1 MSSPAAIGIVAA
13 RGGPDRDAALQW
25 RPVRRAESVLTDPA
39 ESPAAPPAESP
50 HLRRQR
56 VRWLASLASAAR
68 GRQRLAA
75 TAISLSGALLIV
87 QAGAIAWLLQ
97 ALLVEHRALQQALPA
112 FAVLALVLAVRALL
126 GACAQRAAGE
136 VADAAKFELRRRV
149 YRHLLQRGP
158 LWLRGQ
164 RNGELGELLLAHGD
178 ALDGYYAGYQPAR
191 LEVSVVPLLI
201 LLAVGWSDWVVGL
214 LLLFTAP
221 LVPIFMMLV
230 GWGAEAA
237 GRRQLRELAR
247 MGGHFA
253 DRLKGLGLL
262 RLYGR
267 GEDELRGI
275 AAAAEGVRERTLK
288 VLRIAFLSSTVL
300 EFFAS
305 VSVAMV
311 AMYLGLS
318 YLGMIAL
325 HAAVPTLGV
334 GVFCLLLAPEFYAP
348 LRRLAAHYHDRAN
361 ALAAAA
367 EVERLLGELP
377 DAPVAL
383 APSVSSPTV
392 AAPALASVAPPL
404 SVPPAPAMPAAP
416 DESAVPS
423 PAAPPTSAVPETLAV
438 PEKPSVP
445 AVPMALA
452 TPAAPAQPLLHAERL
467 TLRPQGARCDALQD
481 LSFSLQPGQRLALV
495 GPSGSGK
502 STLLEALA
510 GWLPP
515 RAGSL
520 QLRRGLRVGYA
531 GQRPYLFHGSIAD
544 NLRLAAPQASA
555 AQLQSAAEAAQVMR
569 FAARLPLGLETVIG
583 ERGFGLSGG
592 EARRIGLARLLLRDP
607 ELWLLDEPTAF
618 LDPDTEA
625 ELLRTLA
632 TFSQGRSMIVATHS
646 EAAMRWADSVLRL
659 PARVAVGDAIG
670 AAP

>member
-1 MSSPAAIGIVAA
+1 M
-13 RGGPDRDAALQW
+13 
-25 RPVRRAESVLTDPA
+25 
-39 ESPAAPPAESP
+39 
-50 HLRRQR
+50 
-56 VRWLASLASAAR
+56 RWLEALAAAAR

-75 TAISLSGALLIV
+75 AAISASGALLIV
-87 QAGAIAWLLQ
+87 QAGAIAWLVQ
-97 ALLVEHRALQQALPA
+97 ALLVERRDLAQALPA
-112 FAVLALVLAVRALL
+112 FGLLALVLILRAGL
-126 GACAQRAAGE
+126 GAAAQRAAGD
-136 VADAAKFELRRRV
+136 VADAAKLELRRRV
-149 YRHLLQRGP
+149 YRQLLQRGP

-178 ALDGYYAGYQPAR
+178 ALDGYYAGYRPAR
-191 LEVSVVPLLI
+191 WEVSVVPLLI
-201 LLAVGWSDWVVGL
+201 VLAVAWSDWVVGL
-214 LLLFTAP
+214 ILLFTAP

-267 GEDELRGI
+267 GDDELRGI

-305 VSVAMV
+305 VSVAIV
-311 AMYLGLS
+311 ALYLGLS

-325 HAAVPTLGV
+325 HGSVPTLGT

-367 EVERLLGELP
+367 EVERLLESLP
-377 DAPVAL
+377 QATDAPAAHAEGAAVPNDA
-383 APSVSSPTV
+383 AAEAMPV
-392 AAPALASVAPPL
+392 AAPS
-404 SVPPAPAMPAAP
+404 
-416 DESAVPS
+416 
-423 PAAPPTSAVPETLAV
+423 TSASREV
-438 PEKPSVP
+438 
-445 AVPMALA
+445 
-452 TPAAPAQPLLHAERL
+452 PLLQARALH
-467 TLRPQGARCDALQD
+467 LRPLGARCDAVQGLDVD
-481 LSFSLQPGQRLALV
+481 LHAGQRLALV

-515 RAGSL
+515 RAGTL
-520 QLRRGLRVGYA
+520 QVRKGLRIGYA

-544 NLRLAAPQASA
+544 NLRLADPQASA
-555 AQLQSAAEAAQVMR
+555 AQLHAAAEAAQVLR
-569 FAARLPLGLETVIG
+569 FAARLPQGLDTPIG

-607 ELWLLDEPTAF
+607 ELLLLDEPTAF
-618 LDPDTEA
+618 LDADTEA
-625 ELLRTLA
+625 DLLRTLA
-632 TFSQGRSMIVATHS
+632 DFARGRSVIVATHS
-646 EAAMRWADSVLRL
+646 EAAMRWADTVLRL
-659 PARVAVGDAIG
+659 PARNASAATQG
-670 AAP
+670 AQP

>member
-1 MSSPAAIGIVAA
+1 M
-13 RGGPDRDAALQW
+13 
-25 RPVRRAESVLTDPA
+25 TDPA
-39 ESPAAPPAESP
+39 ESSAAPPAESP
-50 HLRRQR
+50 HLRQQR
-56 VRWLASLASAAR
+56 VRWLASLGAAAR
-68 GRQRLAA
+68 GRQRVAALAL
-75 TAISLSGALLIV
+75 SLSGALLIV

-97 ALLVEHRALQQALPA
+97 ALLVERRELQQALPA
-112 FAVLALVLAVRALL
+112 FALLALVLVVRALL
-126 GACAQRAAGE
+126 GACAQRAAGD

-149 YRHLLQRGP
+149 YRRLLQRGP

-214 LLLFTAP
+214 LLLCTAP

-377 DAPVAL
+377 DVAASASL
-383 APSVSSPTV
+383 PEGSLVAGAPSAPLRPVSPMPASATSAAAVPTV
-392 AAPALASVAPPL
+392 PAASV
-404 SVPPAPAMPAAP
+404 
-416 DESAVPS
+416 
-423 PAAPPTSAVPETLAV
+423 
-438 PEKPSVP
+438 VP
-445 AVPMALA
+445 ATPASMA
-452 TPAAPAQPLLHAERL
+452 TPAAPAQALLHAEGL
-467 TLRPQGARCDALQD
+467 TLRPQGARCDALRD

-520 QLRRGLRVGYA
+520 HLRPGLRVGYA

-555 AQLQSAAEAAQVMR
+555 AQLQAAAEAAQVLR
-569 FAARLPLGLETVIG
+569 FAARLPLGLDTVIG

-607 ELWLLDEPTAF
+607 ELLLLDEPTAF

-632 TFSQGRSMIVATHS
+632 AFSHGRSVIVATHS
-646 EAAMRWADSVLRL
+646 EAAMRWADRVLRL
-659 PARVAVGDAIG
+659 PARSVADAALG

>member
-1 MSSPAAIGIVAA
+1 MI
-13 RGGPDRDAALQW
+13 
-25 RPVRRAESVLTDPA
+25 DPA
-39 ESPAAPPAESP
+39 ESSAVAPAESP
-50 HLRRQR
+50 HLRQQR
-56 VRWLASLASAAR
+56 VRWLASLAAAVR

-75 TAISLSGALLIV
+75 AAISLSGALLIV
-87 QAGAIAWLLQ
+87 QAGAIGWLLQ
-97 ALLVEHRALQQALPA
+97 ALLVERRALPQALPA
-112 FAVLALVLAVRALL
+112 FAALALVLAVRALL
-126 GACAQRAAGE
+126 GACAQRAAGD

-149 YRHLLQRGP
+149 YRRLLQRGP

-318 YLGMIAL
+318 YLGMISL

-377 DAPVAL
+377 DAAASL
-383 APSVSSPTV
+383 APSV
-392 AAPALASVAPPL
+392 
-404 SVPPAPAMPAAP
+404 
-416 DESAVPS
+416 PS
-423 PAAPPTSAVPETLAV
+423 PATPVVPATLAV
-438 PEKPSVP
+438 PETPSVP
-445 AVPMALA
+445 AVSMALA
-452 TPAAPAQPLLHAERL
+452 TPTALVQPLLHAERL
-467 TLRPQGARCDALQD
+467 TLRPQGARCDALQE

-520 QLRRGLRVGYA
+520 HLRPGLRVGYA

-544 NLRLAAPQASA
+544 NLRLAAPQASP
-555 AQLQSAAEAAQVMR
+555 AQLHAA
-569 FAARLPLGLETVIG
+569 
-583 ERGFGLSGG
+583 
-592 EARRIGLARLLLRDP
+592 
-607 ELWLLDEPTAF
+607 
-618 LDPDTEA
+618 
-625 ELLRTLA
+625 
-632 TFSQGRSMIVATHS
+632 
-646 EAAMRWADSVLRL
+646 
-659 PARVAVGDAIG
+659 
-670 AAP
+670 

>member
-1 MSSPAAIGIVAA
+1 M
-13 RGGPDRDAALQW
+13 
-25 RPVRRAESVLTDPA
+25 TDPA
-39 ESPAAPPAESP
+39 ESSAASPAESP
-50 HLRRQR
+50 HLRQQR
-56 VRWLASLASAAR
+56 VRWLASLAAAAR
-68 GRQRLAA
+68 GPQRVAA
-75 TAISLSGALLIV
+75 AAISLSGTLLIV

-97 ALLVEHRALQQALPA
+97 ALLVERGELQQALPA
-112 FAVLALVLAVRALL
+112 FAVLALVLVVRALL
-126 GACAQRAAGE
+126 GACAQRAAGD

-149 YRHLLQRGP
+149 YRRLLQRGP

-377 DAPVAL
+377 DAAASL
-383 APSVSSPTV
+383 APFVSSPSV
-392 AAPALASVAPPL
+392 AAPPASLTPPL
-404 SVPPAPAMPAAP
+404 SALAAP
-416 DESAVPS
+416 
-423 PAAPPTSAVPETLAV
+423 
-438 PEKPSVP
+438 
-445 AVPMALA
+445 A
-452 TPAAPAQPLLHAERL
+452 TPAAPDGVVAPASPAAPVVPAASGAPAAPLASAGAPTVPATRAVPEGSSLPAMPTAVATPAAPTQPLLRAEDV
-467 TLRPQGARCDALQD
+467 TLRPQGARCDALRD

-515 RAGSL
+515 RAGRL
-520 QLRRGLRVGYA
+520 QLRPGLRVGYA

-544 NLRLAAPQASA
+544 NLRLADPQASA
-555 AQLQSAAEAAQVMR
+555 AQLQAAAEAAQVMR
-569 FAARLPLGLETVIG
+569 FAARLPLGLDTVIG

-607 ELWLLDEPTAF
+607 DLLLLDEPTAF
-618 LDPDTEA
+618 LDPQTEA

-632 TFSQGRSMIVATHS
+632 AFSHGRSVIVATHS

-659 PARVAVGDAIG
+659 PARAAADAAIG

>member
-1 MSSPAAIGIVAA
+1 MI
-13 RGGPDRDAALQW
+13 
-25 RPVRRAESVLTDPA
+25 DPA
-39 ESPAAPPAESP
+39 ESSAVAPAESP
-50 HLRRQR
+50 HLRQQR
-56 VRWLASLASAAR
+56 VRWLASLAAAVR

-75 TAISLSGALLIV
+75 AAISLSGALLIV
-87 QAGAIAWLLQ
+87 QAGAIGWLLQ
-97 ALLVEHRALQQALPA
+97 ALLVERRALPQALPA
-112 FAVLALVLAVRALL
+112 FAALALVLAVRALL
-126 GACAQRAAGE
+126 GACAQRAAGD

-149 YRHLLQRGP
+149 YRRLLQRGP

-318 YLGMIAL
+318 YLGMISL

-377 DAPVAL
+377 DAAASL
-383 APSVSSPTV
+383 APSV
-392 AAPALASVAPPL
+392 
-404 SVPPAPAMPAAP
+404 
-416 DESAVPS
+416 PS
-423 PAAPPTSAVPETLAV
+423 PATPVVPATLAV
-438 PEKPSVP
+438 PETPSVP
-445 AVPMALA
+445 AVSMALA
-452 TPAAPAQPLLHAERL
+452 TPTALVQPLLHAERL
-467 TLRPQGARCDALQD
+467 TLRPQGARCDALQE

-520 QLRRGLRVGYA
+520 HLRPGLRVGYA

-544 NLRLAAPQASA
+544 NLRLAAPQASP
-555 AQLQSAAEAAQVMR
+555 AQLHAAADAAQVMR
-569 FAARLPLGLETVIG
+569 FAARLPRGLETVIG

-607 ELWLLDEPTAF
+607 QLLLLDEPTAF

-632 TFSQGRSMIVATHS
+632 TFSLGRSVIVATHS
-646 EAAMRWADSVLRL
+646 EAAMRWADSVLQL
-659 PARVAVGDAIG
+659 QARAAADDATG
-670 AAP
+670 AAS

>member
-1 MSSPAAIGIVAA
+1 M
-13 RGGPDRDAALQW
+13 
-25 RPVRRAESVLTDPA
+25 
-39 ESPAAPPAESP
+39 
-50 HLRRQR
+50 
-56 VRWLASLASAAR
+56 RWLDALAAAAR

-75 TAISLSGALLIV
+75 AAISASGALLIV
-87 QAGAIAWLLQ
+87 QAGAIASLVQ
-97 ALLVEHRALQQALPA
+97 ALLVERRDLAQALPA
-112 FAVLALVLAVRALL
+112 FGLLAVVLALRAAL
-126 GACAQRAAGE
+126 GAAAQRAAGD
-136 VADAAKFELRRRV
+136 VADAAKLELRRRV
-149 YRHLLQRGP
+149 YRQLLQRGP

-178 ALDGYYAGYQPAR
+178 ALDGYYAGYRPAR
-191 LEVSVVPLLI
+191 WEVSVVPLLI
-201 LLAVGWSDWVVGL
+201 VLAVAWSDWVVGL
-214 LLLFTAP
+214 ILLFTAP

-267 GEDELRGI
+267 GDDELRGI
-275 AAAAEGVRERTLK
+275 ADAAEGVRERTLK

-305 VSVAMV
+305 VSVAIV
-311 AMYLGLS
+311 ALYLGLS

-325 HAAVPTLGV
+325 HSSVPTLGT

-367 EVERLLGELP
+367 EVERLLQRLP
-377 DAPVAL
+377 QGTEAQAMRAEGAAASDDAEATAATVAGPAAV
-383 APSVSSPTV
+383 APS
-392 AAPALASVAPPL
+392 AAPLLRVRAL
-404 SVPPAPAMPAAP
+404 
-416 DESAVPS
+416 
-423 PAAPPTSAVPETLAV
+423 
-438 PEKPSVP
+438 
-445 AVPMALA
+445 
-452 TPAAPAQPLLHAERL
+452 H
-467 TLRPQGARCDALQD
+467 LRPLGARCDAVRGLEFD
-481 LSFSLQPGQRLALV
+481 LHAGQRLALV

-510 GWLPP
+510 GWLPQ
-515 RAGSL
+515 RAGAV
-520 QLRRGLRVGYA
+520 QMRAGLRIGYA

-544 NLRLAAPQASA
+544 NLRLADPHASA
-555 AQLQSAAEAAQVMR
+555 AQLRAAAEAAQVLR
-569 FAARLPLGLETVIG
+569 FAARLPQGLDTPIG

-607 ELWLLDEPTAF
+607 ELLLLDEPTAF
-618 LDPDTEA
+618 LDAETEA

-632 TFSQGRSMIVATHS
+632 AFARGRSVIVATHS
-646 EAAMRWADSVLRL
+646 EAAMRWADAVLRL
-659 PARVAVGDAIG
+659 PARDAAIATAG
-670 AAP
+670 ATP

>member
-1 MSSPAAIGIVAA
+1 MPFPAATGTVTA
-13 RGGPDRDAALQW
+13 RGGPGRDADLQW
-25 RPVRRAESVLTDPA
+25 RPVCRAESVLTDPA
-39 ESPAAPPAESP
+39 ESSAAPPAESP
-50 HLRRQR
+50 HLRQQR
-56 VRWLASLASAAR
+56 VRWLASLAAAAR

-75 TAISLSGALLIV
+75 AAIGLSGALLIV

-97 ALLVEHRALQQALPA
+97 ALLVERRALPQALPA

-126 GACAQRAAGE
+126 GACAQRAAGD

-149 YRHLLQRGP
+149 YRRLLQRGP

-214 LLLFTAP
+214 LLLCTAP

-275 AAAAEGVRERTLK
+275 AAAAEGVRERTLN

-367 EVERLLGELP
+367 EVERLLGALP
-377 DAPVAL
+377 DSAL
-383 APSVSSPTV
+383 APSVSSPAV
-392 AAPALASVAPPL
+392 AAPALASLAPPL
-404 SVPPAPAMPAAP
+404 SVPPAAPAMPAAP

-423 PAAPPTSAVPETLAV
+423 PAALPTPAVLATLAV

-452 TPAAPAQPLLHAERL
+452 MPAAPAQPLLRAEGL
-467 TLRPQGARCDALQD
+467 TLRPQGARCDALHE
-481 LSFSLQPGQRLALV
+481 LSFTMQPGQRLALV

-520 QLRRGLRVGYA
+520 HLRPGLRVGYA

-544 NLRLAAPQASA
+544 NLRLAAPRASA
-555 AQLQSAAEAAQVMR
+555 AQLHAAAEAAQVMR
-569 FAARLPLGLETVIG
+569 FAARLPRGLETVIG

-607 ELWLLDEPTAF
+607 ELLLLDEPTAF

-632 TFSQGRSMIVATHS
+632 TFSHGRSVIVATHS

-659 PARVAVGDAIG
+659 PARG
-670 AAP
+670 AADDATGAAS

>member
-1 MSSPAAIGIVAA
+1 M
-13 RGGPDRDAALQW
+13 
-25 RPVRRAESVLTDPA
+25 
-39 ESPAAPPAESP
+39 
-50 HLRRQR
+50 
-56 VRWLASLASAAR
+56 RWLEALAAAAR

-75 TAISLSGALLIV
+75 AAISVSGALLIV
-87 QAGAIAWLLQ
+87 QAGAIAWLVQ
-97 ALLVEHRALQQALPA
+97 ALLVEQRDLAQALPV
-112 FAVLALVLAVRALL
+112 FGLLALVLALRAGL
-126 GACAQRAAGE
+126 GAAAQRAAGD

-149 YRHLLQRGP
+149 YRQLLQRGP

-178 ALDGYYAGYQPAR
+178 ALDGYYAGYRPAR
-191 LEVSVVPLLI
+191 WEVSVVPLLI
-201 LLAVGWSDWVVGL
+201 VLAVAWSDWVVGL
-214 LLLFTAP
+214 ILLFTAP

-267 GEDELRGI
+267 GDDELRGI

-305 VSVAMV
+305 VSVAIV
-311 AMYLGLS
+311 ALYLGLS

-325 HAAVPTLGV
+325 HGSVPTLGT

-367 EVERLLGELP
+367 EVERLLQAT
-377 DAPVAL
+377 DAPAAHAEGAAVPNDA
-383 APSVSSPTV
+383 AAEAMPV
-392 AAPALASVAPPL
+392 AAPS
-404 SVPPAPAMPAAP
+404 
-416 DESAVPS
+416 
-423 PAAPPTSAVPETLAV
+423 TSASREV
-438 PEKPSVP
+438 
-445 AVPMALA
+445 
-452 TPAAPAQPLLHAERL
+452 PLLQARALH
-467 TLRPQGARCDALQD
+467 LRPLGARCDAVQGLDVD
-481 LSFSLQPGQRLALV
+481 LHAGQRLALV

-515 RAGSL
+515 RAGTL
-520 QLRRGLRVGYA
+520 QVRKGLRIGYA

-544 NLRLAAPQASA
+544 NLRLADPQASA
-555 AQLQSAAEAAQVMR
+555 AQLHAAAEAAQVMR
-569 FAARLPLGLETVIG
+569 FAARLPQGLDTPIG

-607 ELWLLDEPTAF
+607 ELLLLDEPTAF
-618 LDPDTEA
+618 LDADTEA
-625 ELLRTLA
+625 DLLRTLA
-632 TFSQGRSMIVATHS
+632 EFARGRSVIVATHS
-646 EAAMRWADSVLRL
+646 EAAMRWADTVLRL
-659 PARVAVGDAIG
+659 PARTTSAATQG
-670 AAP
+670 AQP

>member
-1 MSSPAAIGIVAA
+1 M
-13 RGGPDRDAALQW
+13 
-25 RPVRRAESVLTDPA
+25 TDPA
-39 ESPAAPPAESP
+39 ESSAAPPAESP
-50 HLRRQR
+50 HLRQQR
-56 VRWLASLASAAR
+56 VRWLASLAAAAR

-75 TAISLSGALLIV
+75 AAISLSGALLIV

-97 ALLVEHRALQQALPA
+97 ALLVERRALPQALPA

-126 GACAQRAAGE
+126 GACAQRAAGD

-149 YRHLLQRGP
+149 YRRLLQRGP

-214 LLLFTAP
+214 LLLCTAP

-325 HAAVPTLGV
+325 HAALPTLGV

-377 DAPVAL
+377 DAAASLV
-383 APSVSSPTV
+383 PSVSSPLS
-392 AAPALASVAPPL
+392 ALPAPAL
-404 SVPPAPAMPAAP
+404 PAAL
-416 DESAVPS
+416 DGSAVPS
-423 PAAPPTSAVPETLAV
+423 PAAPATSVLPVMLAVPET
-438 PEKPSVP
+438 PSVL

-452 TPAAPAQPLLHAERL
+452 MPAATAQPLLRAEGL
-467 TLRPQGARCDALQD
+467 TLRPQGARCDALHE
-481 LSFSLQPGQRLALV
+481 LSFTLQPGQRLALV

-520 QLRRGLRVGYA
+520 HLRPGLRVGYA

-555 AQLQSAAEAAQVMR
+555 AQLHAAADAAQVMR
-569 FAARLPLGLETVIG
+569 FAARLPRGLDTVIG

-607 ELWLLDEPTAF
+607 QLLLLDEPTAF

-632 TFSQGRSMIVATHS
+632 TFSHGRSVIVATHS

-659 PARVAVGDAIG
+659 PARG
-670 AAP
+670 AADDATGAAS

>member
-1 MSSPAAIGIVAA
+1 M
-13 RGGPDRDAALQW
+13 
-25 RPVRRAESVLTDPA
+25 TDPA
-39 ESPAAPPAESP
+39 ESSAIPPAESP
-50 HLRRQR
+50 HLRQQR

-75 TAISLSGALLIV
+75 AAISLSGALLIV

-97 ALLVEHRALQQALPA
+97 ALLVEGSELPQALPA
-112 FAVLALVLAVRALL
+112 FAILALVLIVRALL
-126 GACAQRAAGE
+126 GACAQRAAGD

-149 YRHLLQRGP
+149 YRRLLQRGP

-201 LLAVGWSDWVVGL
+201 LLTVGWSDWVVGL

-377 DAPVAL
+377 DAAVAL
-383 APSVSSPTV
+383 APCVSSPAV
-392 AAPALASVAPPL
+392 AAPALSSLAPPL
-404 SVPPAPAMPAAP
+404 SVRPAPAMPATP
-416 DESAVPS
+416 DGYAVPT
-423 PAAPPTSAVPETLAV
+423 PAAPPTPVVPATLAL

-445 AVPMALA
+445 A
-452 TPAAPAQPLLHAERL
+452 APTQPLLRAEGL

-520 QLRRGLRVGYA
+520 QLRPGLRVGYA

-544 NLRLAAPQASA
+544 NLRLAAPRASA
-555 AQLQSAAEAAQVMR
+555 AQLHAAAEAAQVMR
-569 FAARLPLGLETVIG
+569 FAAHLPLGLETVIG

-607 ELWLLDEPTAF
+607 ELLLLDEPTAF
-618 LDPDTEA
+618 LDPDTET

-632 TFSQGRSMIVATHS
+632 AFSHGRSVIVATHS
-646 EAAMRWADSVLRL
+646 EAAMRWADSVLQL
-659 PARVAVGDAIG
+659 PARVTADDAIG

>member
-1 MSSPAAIGIVAA
+1 MTDSAEPSTALPADT
-13 RGGPDRDAALQW
+13 PQQ
-25 RPVRRAESVLTDPA
+25 
-39 ESPAAPPAESP
+39 
-50 HLRRQR
+50 RQQR
-56 VRWLASLASAAR
+56 MRWLEALAVAAR

-75 TAISLSGALLIV
+75 AAISASGALLIV
-87 QAGAIAWLLQ
+87 QAGAIAWLVQ
-97 ALLVEHRALQQALPA
+97 ALLVERRDLAQALPA
-112 FAVLALVLAVRALL
+112 LGLLALVLVLRAGL
-126 GACAQRAAGE
+126 GVAAQRAAGD
-136 VADAAKFELRRRV
+136 VADAAKLELRRRV
-149 YRHLLQRGP
+149 YRQLLQRGP

-178 ALDGYYAGYQPAR
+178 ALDGYYAGYRPAR
-191 LEVSVVPLLI
+191 WEVSVVPLLI
-201 LLAVGWSDWVVGL
+201 VLAVAWSDWVVGL
-214 LLLFTAP
+214 ILLFTAP

-267 GEDELRGI
+267 GDDELRGI

-305 VSVAMV
+305 VSVAIV
-311 AMYLGLS
+311 ALYLGLS

-325 HAAVPTLGV
+325 HGSVPTLGT

-367 EVERLLGELP
+367 EVERLLESLP
-377 DAPVAL
+377 QATDAPAAHAEGAVVPNDA
-383 APSVSSPTV
+383 AAEAMPV
-392 AAPALASVAPPL
+392 AAPS
-404 SVPPAPAMPAAP
+404 
-416 DESAVPS
+416 
-423 PAAPPTSAVPETLAV
+423 TSASREV
-438 PEKPSVP
+438 
-445 AVPMALA
+445 
-452 TPAAPAQPLLHAERL
+452 PLLQARALH
-467 TLRPQGARCDALQD
+467 LRPLGARCDAVQGLDVD
-481 LSFSLQPGQRLALV
+481 LHAGQRLALV

-515 RAGSL
+515 RAGTL
-520 QLRRGLRVGYA
+520 QVRKGLRIGYA

-544 NLRLAAPQASA
+544 NLRLADPQASA
-555 AQLQSAAEAAQVMR
+555 AQLHAAAEAAQVLR
-569 FAARLPLGLETVIG
+569 FAARLPQGLDTPIG

-607 ELWLLDEPTAF
+607 ELLLLDEPTAF
-618 LDPDTEA
+618 LDADTEA
-625 ELLRTLA
+625 DLLRTLA
-632 TFSQGRSMIVATHS
+632 EFARGRSVIVATHS
-646 EAAMRWADSVLRL
+646 EAAMRWADTVLRL
-659 PARVAVGDAIG
+659 PARNASAATQG
-670 AAP
+670 AQP

>member
-1 MSSPAAIGIVAA
+1 M
-13 RGGPDRDAALQW
+13 
-25 RPVRRAESVLTDPA
+25 
-39 ESPAAPPAESP
+39 
-50 HLRRQR
+50 
-56 VRWLASLASAAR
+56 RWLEALAAAAR

-75 TAISLSGALLIV
+75 AAISVSGALLIV
-87 QAGAIAWLLQ
+87 QAGAIAWLVQ
-97 ALLVEHRALQQALPA
+97 ALLVERRDLAQALPA
-112 FAVLALVLAVRALL
+112 FGLLALMLVLRAGL
-126 GACAQRAAGE
+126 GAAAQRAAGD
-136 VADAAKFELRRRV
+136 VADAAKLALRRRV
-149 YRHLLQRGP
+149 YRQLLQRGP

-178 ALDGYYAGYQPAR
+178 ALDGYYAGYRPAR
-191 LEVSVVPLLI
+191 WEVSVVPLLI
-201 LLAVGWSDWVVGL
+201 VLAVAWSDWVVGL
-214 LLLFTAP
+214 ILLFTAP

-305 VSVAMV
+305 VSVAIV
-311 AMYLGLS
+311 ALYLGLS

-325 HAAVPTLGV
+325 HASVPTLGT

-367 EVERLLGELP
+367 EVERLLEGLP
-377 DAPVAL
+377 QDAEAPVARD
-383 APSVSSPTV
+383 AGVAVPNAV
-392 AAPALASVAPPL
+392 AAATPIETDAT
-404 SVPPAPAMPAAP
+404 AA
-416 DESAVPS
+416 
-423 PAAPPTSAVPETLAV
+423 TF
-438 PEKPSVP
+438 SVP
-445 AVPMALA
+445 AAD
-452 TPAAPAQPLLHAERL
+452 AARTEPLLRARTLH
-467 TLRPQGARCDALQD
+467 LRPLGARCDAVQD
-481 LSFSLQPGQRLALV
+481 LNFELHAGQRLALV

-515 RAGSL
+515 RAGAL
-520 QLRRGLRVGYA
+520 QVRAGLRIGYA

-544 NLRLAAPQASA
+544 NLRLADPQASA
-555 AQLQSAAEAAQVMR
+555 AQVHAAAEAAQVLR
-569 FAARLPLGLETVIG
+569 FAARLPQGLDTPIG

-607 ELWLLDEPTAF
+607 ELLLLDEPTAF
-618 LDPDTEA
+618 LDAETEA

-632 TFSQGRSMIVATHS
+632 VFARGRSVIVATHS
-646 EAAMRWADSVLRL
+646 EAAMRWADTVLRL
-659 PARVAVGDAIG
+659 PARNASAAAQG
-670 AAP
+670 ARP

>member
-1 MSSPAAIGIVAA
+1 M
-13 RGGPDRDAALQW
+13 
-25 RPVRRAESVLTDPA
+25 DPA
-39 ESPAAPPAESP
+39 ESSAVAPAESP
-50 HLRRQR
+50 HLRQQR
-56 VRWLASLASAAR
+56 VRWLASLAAAVR

-75 TAISLSGALLIV
+75 AAISLSGALLIV
-87 QAGAIAWLLQ
+87 QAGAIGWLLQ
-97 ALLVEHRALQQALPA
+97 ALLVERRALPQALPA
-112 FAVLALVLAVRALL
+112 FAALALVLAVRALL
-126 GACAQRAAGE
+126 GACAQRAAGD

-149 YRHLLQRGP
+149 YRRLLQRGP

-318 YLGMIAL
+318 YLGMISL

-377 DAPVAL
+377 DAAASL
-383 APSVSSPTV
+383 APSV
-392 AAPALASVAPPL
+392 
-404 SVPPAPAMPAAP
+404 
-416 DESAVPS
+416 PS
-423 PAAPPTSAVPETLAV
+423 PATPVVPATLAV
-438 PEKPSVP
+438 PETPSVP

-452 TPAAPAQPLLHAERL
+452 TPAAPAQPLLRAENL
-467 TLRPQGARCDALQD
+467 ALRPRGARCDALHD

-520 QLRRGLRVGYA
+520 HLRPGLRVGYA
-531 GQRPYLFHGSIAD
+531 GQRPYLFQGSIAD
-544 NLRLAAPQASA
+544 NLRLAAPYASA
-555 AQLQSAAEAAQVMR
+555 AQLHAAADAAQVMR
-569 FAARLPLGLETVIG
+569 FAARLPLGLDTVIG

-607 ELWLLDEPTAF
+607 ELLLLDEPTAF

-632 TFSQGRSMIVATHS
+632 TFSLGRSVIVATHS
-646 EAAMRWADSVLRL
+646 EAAMRWADSVLQL
-659 PARVAVGDAIG
+659 QARAAADDATG
-670 AAP
+670 AAS

>member
-1 MSSPAAIGIVAA
+1 M
-13 RGGPDRDAALQW
+13 
-25 RPVRRAESVLTDPA
+25 TDPA
-39 ESPAAPPAESP
+39 ESSAAPPAESP
-50 HLRRQR
+50 HLRQQR

-75 TAISLSGALLIV
+75 AAISLSGALLIV

-97 ALLVEHRALQQALPA
+97 ALLVERRELPQALPA

-126 GACAQRAAGE
+126 GVCAQRAAGD

-149 YRHLLQRGP
+149 YRRLLQRGP

-318 YLGMIAL
+318 YLGMISL

-367 EVERLLGELP
+367 EVERLLGALP
-377 DAPVAL
+377 DAAAAL
-383 APSVSSPTV
+383 TPSVSSPAV
-392 AAPALASVAPPL
+392 AAPALSSLAPPL
-404 SVPPAPAMPAAP
+404 SAPPAPAMPAAP
-416 DESAVPS
+416 DGSAVPS
-423 PAAPPTSAVPETLAV
+423 PAAPPTPAVPATLAL

-452 TPAAPAQPLLHAERL
+452 TPAAPAPPLLRAEGL

-520 QLRRGLRVGYA
+520 QLRPGLRVGYA

-632 TFSQGRSMIVATHS
+632 AFSHGRSVIVATHS

-659 PARVAVGDAIG
+659 PARVAVDDAIG

>member
-1 MSSPAAIGIVAA
+1 MTDSAEPSTALPADT
-13 RGGPDRDAALQW
+13 PQQ
-25 RPVRRAESVLTDPA
+25 
-39 ESPAAPPAESP
+39 
-50 HLRRQR
+50 RQQR
-56 VRWLASLASAAR
+56 MRWLEALAVAAR

-75 TAISLSGALLIV
+75 AAISASGALLIV
-87 QAGAIAWLLQ
+87 QAGAIAWLVQ
-97 ALLVEHRALQQALPA
+97 ALLVERHDLAQALPA
-112 FAVLALVLAVRALL
+112 FGLLALVLVLRAGL
-126 GACAQRAAGE
+126 GAAAQRAAGD
-136 VADAAKFELRRRV
+136 VADAAKLELRRRV
-149 YRHLLQRGP
+149 YRQLLQRGP

-178 ALDGYYAGYQPAR
+178 ALDGYYAGYRPAR
-191 LEVSVVPLLI
+191 WEVSVVPLLI
-201 LLAVGWSDWVVGL
+201 VLAVAWSDWVVGL
-214 LLLFTAP
+214 ILLFTAP

-267 GEDELRGI
+267 GDDELRGI

-305 VSVAMV
+305 VSVAIV
-311 AMYLGLS
+311 ALYLGLS

-325 HAAVPTLGV
+325 HGSVPTLGT

-367 EVERLLGELP
+367 EVERLLESLP
-377 DAPVAL
+377 QATDTPAAHAEGAIVPNDAAAEAMP
-383 APSVSSPTV
+383 V
-392 AAPALASVAPPL
+392 AAPS
-404 SVPPAPAMPAAP
+404 
-416 DESAVPS
+416 
-423 PAAPPTSAVPETLAV
+423 TSASREV
-438 PEKPSVP
+438 
-445 AVPMALA
+445 
-452 TPAAPAQPLLHAERL
+452 PLLQARALH
-467 TLRPQGARCDALQD
+467 LRPLGARCDAVQGLDVD
-481 LSFSLQPGQRLALV
+481 LHAGQRLALV

-515 RAGSL
+515 RAGTL
-520 QLRRGLRVGYA
+520 QVRKGLRIGYA

-544 NLRLAAPQASA
+544 NLRLADPQASA
-555 AQLQSAAEAAQVMR
+555 AQLHAAAEAAQVLR
-569 FAARLPLGLETVIG
+569 FAARLPQGLDTPIG

-607 ELWLLDEPTAF
+607 ELLLLDEPTAF
-618 LDPDTEA
+618 LDADTEA
-625 ELLRTLA
+625 DLLRTLA
-632 TFSQGRSMIVATHS
+632 DFARGRSVIVATHS
-646 EAAMRWADSVLRL
+646 EAAMRWADTVLRL
-659 PARVAVGDAIG
+659 PARTTSAATQG
-670 AAP
+670 AQP

>member
-1 MSSPAAIGIVAA
+1 
-13 RGGPDRDAALQW
+13 
-25 RPVRRAESVLTDPA
+25 
-39 ESPAAPPAESP
+39 
-50 HLRRQR
+50 
-56 VRWLASLASAAR
+56 
-68 GRQRLAA
+68 
-75 TAISLSGALLIV
+75 
-87 QAGAIAWLLQ
+87 
-97 ALLVEHRALQQALPA
+97 
-112 FAVLALVLAVRALL
+112 
-126 GACAQRAAGE
+126 
-136 VADAAKFELRRRV
+136 
-149 YRHLLQRGP
+149 
-158 LWLRGQ
+158 
-164 RNGELGELLLAHGD
+164 
-178 ALDGYYAGYQPAR
+178 
-191 LEVSVVPLLI
+191 
-201 LLAVGWSDWVVGL
+201 
-214 LLLFTAP
+214 
-221 LVPIFMMLV
+221 
-230 GWGAEAA
+230 
-237 GRRQLRELAR
+237 
-247 MGGHFA
+247 
-253 DRLKGLGLL
+253 
-262 RLYGR
+262 
-267 GEDELRGI
+267 
-275 AAAAEGVRERTLK
+275 
-288 VLRIAFLSSTVL
+288 
-300 EFFAS
+300 
-305 VSVAMV
+305 
-311 AMYLGLS
+311 
-318 YLGMIAL
+318 
-325 HAAVPTLGV
+325 
-334 GVFCLLLAPEFYAP
+334 VFCLLLAPEFYAP

-377 DAPVAL
+377 DAAVAL
-383 APSVSSPTV
+383 APSVSSPAV

-404 SVPPAPAMPAAP
+404 SVLSAPAMPAAP
-416 DESAVPS
+416 GGVAVPAS
-423 PAAPPTSAVPETLAV
+423 PAAPVVPVVHAASGAPAAPSAP
-438 PEKPSVP
+438 
-445 AVPMALA
+445 A

-467 TLRPQGARCDALQD
+467 TLRPQGARCDALRD

-520 QLRRGLRVGYA
+520 QLRPGLRVGYA

-632 TFSQGRSMIVATHS
+632 AFSHGRSMIVATHS

-659 PARVAVGDAIG
+659 PARVAVDDAIG

>member
-1 MSSPAAIGIVAA
+1 M
-13 RGGPDRDAALQW
+13 
-25 RPVRRAESVLTDPA
+25 
-39 ESPAAPPAESP
+39 
-50 HLRRQR
+50 
-56 VRWLASLASAAR
+56 RWLEALAAAAR

-75 TAISLSGALLIV
+75 AAISVSGALLIV
-87 QAGAIAWLLQ
+87 QAGAIAWLVQ
-97 ALLVEHRALQQALPA
+97 ALLVERRELAQALPA
-112 FAVLALVLAVRALL
+112 FALLALMLVLRAGL
-126 GACAQRAAGE
+126 GAAAQRAAGD
-136 VADAAKFELRRRV
+136 VADAAKLALRRRV
-149 YRHLLQRGP
+149 YRQLLQRGP

-178 ALDGYYAGYQPAR
+178 ALDGYYAGYRPAR
-191 LEVSVVPLLI
+191 WEVSVVPLLI
-201 LLAVGWSDWVVGL
+201 VLAVAWSDWVVGL
-214 LLLFTAP
+214 ILLFTAP

-305 VSVAMV
+305 VSVAIV
-311 AMYLGLS
+311 ALYLGLS

-325 HAAVPTLGV
+325 HASVPTLGT

-367 EVERLLGELP
+367 EVERLLEGLP
-377 DAPVAL
+377 QDADAPVARD
-383 APSVSSPTV
+383 AGVAVPNDV
-392 AAPALASVAPPL
+392 AAVTPVETDAT
-404 SVPPAPAMPAAP
+404 AA
-416 DESAVPS
+416 
-423 PAAPPTSAVPETLAV
+423 TF
-438 PEKPSVP
+438 SVP
-445 AVPMALA
+445 AAG
-452 TPAAPAQPLLHAERL
+452 AARTEPLLRARALH
-467 TLRPQGARCDALQD
+467 LRPLGARCDAVQGLDVD
-481 LSFSLQPGQRLALV
+481 LHAGQRLALV

-515 RAGSL
+515 RAGAL
-520 QLRRGLRVGYA
+520 QVRAGLRIGYA

-544 NLRLAAPQASA
+544 NLRLADPQASD
-555 AQLQSAAEAAQVMR
+555 AQVRAAAEAAQVLR
-569 FAARLPLGLETVIG
+569 FAARLPQGLDTPIG

-607 ELWLLDEPTAF
+607 ELLLLDEPTAF
-618 LDPDTEA
+618 LDADTEA
-625 ELLRTLA
+625 DLLHTLA
-632 TFSQGRSMIVATHS
+632 EFARGRSVIVATHS
-646 EAAMRWADSVLRL
+646 EAAMRWADAVLRL
-659 PARVAVGDAIG
+659 PARDAST
-670 AAP
+670 AAQETLS

>member
-1 MSSPAAIGIVAA
+1 M
-13 RGGPDRDAALQW
+13 
-25 RPVRRAESVLTDPA
+25 TDPA
-39 ESPAAPPAESP
+39 ESSAAPPAESP
-50 HLRRQR
+50 HLRQQR
-56 VRWLASLASAAR
+56 VRWLASLAAAAR

-75 TAISLSGALLIV
+75 AAISLSGALLIV

-97 ALLVEHRALQQALPA
+97 ALLVERRALPQALPA

-126 GACAQRAAGE
+126 GACAQRAAGD

-149 YRHLLQRGP
+149 YRRLLQRGP

-325 HAAVPTLGV
+325 HAALPTLGV

-377 DAPVAL
+377 DAAASLV
-383 APSVSSPTV
+383 PS
-392 AAPALASVAPPL
+392 
-404 SVPPAPAMPAAP
+404 
-416 DESAVPS
+416 VPS
-423 PAAPPTSAVPETLAV
+423 PATPVVPATLAV
-438 PEKPSVP
+438 PETPSVP
-445 AVPMALA
+445 AVSMALA
-452 TPAAPAQPLLHAERL
+452 TPTALVQPLLHAERL
-467 TLRPQGARCDALQD
+467 TLRPQGARCDALQE

-520 QLRRGLRVGYA
+520 HLRPGLRVGYA

-555 AQLQSAAEAAQVMR
+555 AQLHAAADAAQVMR
-569 FAARLPLGLETVIG
+569 FAARLPRGLETVIG

-607 ELWLLDEPTAF
+607 QLLLLDEPTAF

-632 TFSQGRSMIVATHS
+632 AFSHGRSVIVATHS
-646 EAAMRWADSVLRL
+646 EAAMHWADSVLRL
-659 PARVAVGDAIG
+659 PARVAMDDAIG

>member
-1 MSSPAAIGIVAA
+1 MTA
-13 RGGPDRDAALQW
+13 RGDPGREADLQW
-25 RPVRRAESVLTDPA
+25 RPVCRAESVLTDPA
-39 ESPAAPPAESP
+39 ESSAAPPAESP
-50 HLRRQR
+50 HLRQQR
-56 VRWLASLASAAR
+56 VRWLASLAAAAR

-75 TAISLSGALLIV
+75 AAISLSGALLIV

-97 ALLVEHRALQQALPA
+97 ALLVERRALPQALPA

-126 GACAQRAAGE
+126 GACAQRAAGD

-149 YRHLLQRGP
+149 YRRLLQRGP

-325 HAAVPTLGV
+325 HAALPTLGV

-377 DAPVAL
+377 DAAASLV
-383 APSVSSPTV
+383 PS
-392 AAPALASVAPPL
+392 
-404 SVPPAPAMPAAP
+404 
-416 DESAVPS
+416 VPS
-423 PAAPPTSAVPETLAV
+423 PATPVVPATLAV
-438 PEKPSVP
+438 PETPSVP
-445 AVPMALA
+445 AVSMALA
-452 TPAAPAQPLLHAERL
+452 TPTALVQPLLHAERL
-467 TLRPQGARCDALQD
+467 TLRPQGARCDALQE

-520 QLRRGLRVGYA
+520 HLRPGLRVGYA

-555 AQLQSAAEAAQVMR
+555 AQLHAAADAAQVMR
-569 FAARLPLGLETVIG
+569 FAARLPRGLETVIG

-607 ELWLLDEPTAF
+607 QLLLLDEPTAF

-632 TFSQGRSMIVATHS
+632 AFSHGRSVIVATHS
-646 EAAMRWADSVLRL
+646 EAAMHWADSVLRL
-659 PARVAVGDAIG
+659 PARVAMDDAIG

>member
-1 MSSPAAIGIVAA
+1 M
-13 RGGPDRDAALQW
+13 
-25 RPVRRAESVLTDPA
+25 
-39 ESPAAPPAESP
+39 
-50 HLRRQR
+50 
-56 VRWLASLASAAR
+56 RWLEALAVAAR

-75 TAISLSGALLIV
+75 AAISASGALLIV
-87 QAGAIAWLLQ
+87 QAGAIAWLVQ
-97 ALLVEHRALQQALPA
+97 ALLVERHDLAQALPA
-112 FAVLALVLAVRALL
+112 FGLLALVLVLRAGL
-126 GACAQRAAGE
+126 GAAAQRAAGD
-136 VADAAKFELRRRV
+136 VADAAKLELRRRV
-149 YRHLLQRGP
+149 YRQLLQRGP

-178 ALDGYYAGYQPAR
+178 ALDGYYAGYRPAR
-191 LEVSVVPLLI
+191 WEVSVVPLLI
-201 LLAVGWSDWVVGL
+201 VLAVAWSDWVVGL
-214 LLLFTAP
+214 ILLFTAP

-267 GEDELRGI
+267 GDDELRGI

-305 VSVAMV
+305 VSVAIV
-311 AMYLGLS
+311 ALYLGLS

-325 HAAVPTLGV
+325 HGSVPTLGT

-367 EVERLLGELP
+367 EVERLLESLP
-377 DAPVAL
+377 QATDAPAAHAEGAAVPNDA
-383 APSVSSPTV
+383 AAEAMPV
-392 AAPALASVAPPL
+392 AAPS
-404 SVPPAPAMPAAP
+404 
-416 DESAVPS
+416 
-423 PAAPPTSAVPETLAV
+423 TSASREV
-438 PEKPSVP
+438 
-445 AVPMALA
+445 
-452 TPAAPAQPLLHAERL
+452 PLLQARALH
-467 TLRPQGARCDALQD
+467 LRPLGARCDAVQGLDVD
-481 LSFSLQPGQRLALV
+481 LHAGQRLALV

-515 RAGSL
+515 RAGTL
-520 QLRRGLRVGYA
+520 QVRKGLRIGYA

-544 NLRLAAPQASA
+544 NLRLADPQASA
-555 AQLQSAAEAAQVMR
+555 AQLHAAAEAAQVLR
-569 FAARLPLGLETVIG
+569 FAARLPQGLDTPIG

-607 ELWLLDEPTAF
+607 ELLLLDEPTAF
-618 LDPDTEA
+618 LDADTEA
-625 ELLRTLA
+625 DLLHTLA
-632 TFSQGRSMIVATHS
+632 EFARGRSVIVATHS
-646 EAAMRWADSVLRL
+646 EAALRWADTVLRL
-659 PARVAVGDAIG
+659 PARNASAATQG
-670 AAP
+670 AQP

>member
-1 MSSPAAIGIVAA
+1 MRVPAAIGTMTA
-13 RGGPDRDAALQW
+13 RGAPGRDADLQW
-25 RPVRRAESVLTDPA
+25 RPVCRAESVLTDPA
-39 ESPAAPPAESP
+39 ESSAAPPAESP
-50 HLRRQR
+50 HLRQQR
-56 VRWLASLASAAR
+56 VRWLASLAAAAR

-75 TAISLSGALLIV
+75 AAISLSGALLIV

-97 ALLVEHRALQQALPA
+97 ALLVERRALPQALPA

-126 GACAQRAAGE
+126 GACAQRAAGD

-149 YRHLLQRGP
+149 YRRLLQRGP

-214 LLLFTAP
+214 LLLCTAP

-325 HAAVPTLGV
+325 HAALPTLGV

-377 DAPVAL
+377 DAAASLV
-383 APSVSSPTV
+383 PSVSSPLS
-392 AAPALASVAPPL
+392 ALPAPAL
-404 SVPPAPAMPAAP
+404 PAAL
-416 DESAVPS
+416 DGSAVPS
-423 PAAPPTSAVPETLAV
+423 PAAPATSVLPVMLAVPET
-438 PEKPSVP
+438 PSVL

-452 TPAAPAQPLLHAERL
+452 MPAATAQPLLRAEGL
-467 TLRPQGARCDALQD
+467 TLRPQGARCDALHE
-481 LSFSLQPGQRLALV
+481 LSFTLQPGQRLALV

-520 QLRRGLRVGYA
+520 HLRPGLRVGYA

-555 AQLQSAAEAAQVMR
+555 AQLHAAADAAQVMR
-569 FAARLPLGLETVIG
+569 FAARLPRGLDTVIG

-607 ELWLLDEPTAF
+607 QLLLLDEPTAF

-632 TFSQGRSMIVATHS
+632 TFSHGRSVIVATHS

-659 PARVAVGDAIG
+659 PARG
-670 AAP
+670 AADDATGAAS

>member
-1 MSSPAAIGIVAA
+1 MTA
-13 RGGPDRDAALQW
+13 RGAPGRDADLQW
-25 RPVRRAESVLTDPA
+25 RPVCRAESVLTDPA
-39 ESPAAPPAESP
+39 ESSAAPPAESP
-50 HLRRQR
+50 HLRQQR
-56 VRWLASLASAAR
+56 VRWLASLAAAAR

-75 TAISLSGALLIV
+75 AAIGLSGALLIV

-97 ALLVEHRALQQALPA
+97 ALLVERGALPQALPA

-126 GACAQRAAGE
+126 GACAQRAAGD

-149 YRHLLQRGP
+149 YRRLLQRGP

-214 LLLFTAP
+214 LLLCTAP

-325 HAAVPTLGV
+325 HAALPTLGV

-377 DAPVAL
+377 DAAASLV
-383 APSVSSPTV
+383 PSVSSPLS
-392 AAPALASVAPPL
+392 ALPAPAL
-404 SVPPAPAMPAAP
+404 PAAL
-416 DESAVPS
+416 DGSAVPS
-423 PAAPPTSAVPETLAV
+423 PAAPATSVLPVMLAVPET
-438 PEKPSVP
+438 PSVT

-452 TPAAPAQPLLHAERL
+452 TPAAPVQPLLHAERL
-467 TLRPQGARCDALQD
+467 TLRPQGARCDALHE
-481 LSFSLQPGQRLALV
+481 LSFTLQPGQRLALV

-520 QLRRGLRVGYA
+520 HLRPGLRVGYA

-555 AQLQSAAEAAQVMR
+555 AQLHAAADAAQVMR
-569 FAARLPLGLETVIG
+569 FAARLPRGLDTVIG

-607 ELWLLDEPTAF
+607 QLLLLDEPTAF

-632 TFSQGRSMIVATHS
+632 TFSHGRSVIVATHS

-659 PARVAVGDAIG
+659 PSRG
-670 AAP
+670 AADDATGAAS

>member
-1 MSSPAAIGIVAA
+1 M
-13 RGGPDRDAALQW
+13 
-25 RPVRRAESVLTDPA
+25 TDPA
-39 ESPAAPPAESP
+39 ESSVAPSAESP

-56 VRWLASLASAAR
+56 MRWLASLASAAR

-75 TAISLSGALLIV
+75 AAISLSGTLLIV

-97 ALLVEHRALQQALPA
+97 ALLVERAELASSLPA
-112 FAVLALVLAVRALL
+112 FAILALVLVVRALL
-126 GACAQRAAGE
+126 GACAQRAAGD

-149 YRHLLQRGP
+149 YRRLLQRGP

-164 RNGELGELLLAHGD
+164 RNGELGEVLLAHGD

-191 LEVSVVPLLI
+191 LEVSVVPVLI

-377 DAPVAL
+377 DAGAAPVP
-383 APSVSSPTV
+383 PSVARPAA
-392 AAPALASVAPPL
+392 AAPPP
-404 SVPPAPAMPAAP
+404 SSQMPAQPAPAMPAAP
-416 DESAVPS
+416 DGAAAFPS
-423 PAAPPTSAVPETLAV
+423 SGVPAATVAPTMSP
-438 PEKPSVP
+438 
-445 AVPMALA
+445 ALA
-452 TPAAPAQPLLHAERL
+452 TPAVPAMRAAPEAAALSAVPTALAPPVPAQTLLHAEGL
-467 TLRPQGARCDALQD
+467 TLRPQGARCDALVD

-515 RAGSL
+515 RAGHL
-520 QLRRGLRVGYA
+520 QLRPGLRVGYA

-555 AQLQSAAEAAQVMR
+555 AQLQAAAEAAQVMR
-569 FAARLPLGLETVIG
+569 FAARLPLGLDTLIG

-607 ELWLLDEPTAF
+607 ELLLLDEPTAF

-632 TFSQGRSMIVATHS
+632 TFSHGRSVIVATHS
-646 EAAMRWADSVLRL
+646 EAAMRWADRVLRL
-659 PARVAVGDAIG
+659 PARAAAEDAIG
-670 AAP
+670 AAR

>member
-1 MSSPAAIGIVAA
+1 M
-13 RGGPDRDAALQW
+13 
-25 RPVRRAESVLTDPA
+25 TDPA

-126 GACAQRAAGE
+126 GACAQRAAGD

-149 YRHLLQRGP
+149 YRRLLQRGP

-377 DAPVAL
+377 DAAVAL
-383 APSVSSPTV
+383 APSVSSSAV
-392 AAPALASVAPPL
+392 AAPALASVAPPSSAL
-404 SVPPAPAMPAAP
+404 SAPTMPAAP
-416 DESAVPS
+416 GGVAVPAS
-423 PAAPPTSAVPETLAV
+423 PAAPVVPVVHAASGAPAAPSAPATPVAPAVPATRTVPEGPSLSAVPTAV
-438 PEKPSVP
+438 
-445 AVPMALA
+445 
-452 TPAAPAQPLLHAERL
+452 AAPAASAQALLHAERL
-467 TLRPQGARCDALQD
+467 TLRPQGARCDALRD
-481 LSFSLQPGQRLALV
+481 LSFGLQPGQRLALV

-592 EARRIGLARLLLRDP
+592 EARRIGLARLLLCDP

-632 TFSQGRSMIVATHS
+632 AFSQGRSVIVATHS

-659 PARVAVGDAIG
+659 PARVAVDDAIG

>member
-1 MSSPAAIGIVAA
+1 MTDSAEPS
-13 RGGPDRDAALQW
+13 AAL
-25 RPVRRAESVLTDPA
+25 PA
-39 ESPAAPPAESP
+39 DTPQQ
-50 HLRRQR
+50 RQQR
-56 VRWLASLASAAR
+56 MRWLEALAAAAR

-75 TAISLSGALLIV
+75 AAISVSGALLIV
-87 QAGAIAWLLQ
+87 QAGAIAWLVQ
-97 ALLVEHRALQQALPA
+97 ALLVERRELAQALPA
-112 FAVLALVLAVRALL
+112 FGLLALVLVLRAGL
-126 GACAQRAAGE
+126 GAAAQRAAGD
-136 VADAAKFELRRRV
+136 VADAAKLALRRRV
-149 YRHLLQRGP
+149 YRQLLQRGP

-178 ALDGYYAGYQPAR
+178 ALDGYYAGYRPAR
-191 LEVSVVPLLI
+191 WEVSVVPLLI
-201 LLAVGWSDWVVGL
+201 VLAVAWSDWVVGL
-214 LLLFTAP
+214 ILLFTAP

-305 VSVAMV
+305 VSVAIV
-311 AMYLGLS
+311 ALYLGLS

-325 HAAVPTLGV
+325 HGSVPTLGT

-367 EVERLLGELP
+367 EVERLLEGLP
-377 DAPVAL
+377 QDAEAPVARD
-383 APSVSSPTV
+383 AGVAVPNDV
-392 AAPALASVAPPL
+392 AAATPIETDTT
-404 SVPPAPAMPAAP
+404 AA
-416 DESAVPS
+416 
-423 PAAPPTSAVPETLAV
+423 TF
-438 PEKPSVP
+438 SVP
-445 AVPMALA
+445 AAG
-452 TPAAPAQPLLHAERL
+452 AARTEPLLRARALH
-467 TLRPQGARCDALQD
+467 LRPLGARCDAVQD
-481 LSFSLQPGQRLALV
+481 LNFALHAGQRLALV

-515 RAGSL
+515 RAGAL
-520 QLRRGLRVGYA
+520 QVRAGLRIGYA

-544 NLRLAAPQASA
+544 NLRLADPQASD
-555 AQLQSAAEAAQVMR
+555 AQVRAAAEAAQVLR
-569 FAARLPLGLETVIG
+569 FAARLPQGLDTPIG

-607 ELWLLDEPTAF
+607 ELLLLDEPTAF
-618 LDPDTEA
+618 LDADTEA
-625 ELLRTLA
+625 DLLRTLA
-632 TFSQGRSMIVATHS
+632 DFAHGRSVIVATHS
-646 EAAMRWADSVLRL
+646 EAAMRWADAVLRL
-659 PARVAVGDAIG
+659 PARDAS
-670 AAP
+670 AATQETLP

>member
-1 MSSPAAIGIVAA
+1 M
-13 RGGPDRDAALQW
+13 
-25 RPVRRAESVLTDPA
+25 
-39 ESPAAPPAESP
+39 
-50 HLRRQR
+50 
-56 VRWLASLASAAR
+56 RWLEALAAAAR

-75 TAISLSGALLIV
+75 AAISVSGALLIV
-87 QAGAIAWLLQ
+87 QAGAIAWLVQ
-97 ALLVEHRALQQALPA
+97 ALLVERRDLAQALP
-112 FAVLALVLAVRALL
+112 FFGLLALMLVLRAGL
-126 GACAQRAAGE
+126 GAAAQRAAGD
-136 VADAAKFELRRRV
+136 VADAAKLELRRRV
-149 YRHLLQRGP
+149 YRQLLQRGP

-178 ALDGYYAGYQPAR
+178 ALDGYYAGYRPAR
-191 LEVSVVPLLI
+191 WEVSVVPLLI
-201 LLAVGWSDWVVGL
+201 VLAVAWSDWVVGL
-214 LLLFTAP
+214 ILLFTAP

-267 GEDELRGI
+267 GDDELRGI

-305 VSVAMV
+305 VSVAIV
-311 AMYLGLS
+311 ALYLGLS

-325 HAAVPTLGV
+325 HGSVPTLGT

-367 EVERLLGELP
+367 EVERLLESLP
-377 DAPVAL
+377 QATDAPAAHAEGAVVPNDA
-383 APSVSSPTV
+383 AAEAMPV
-392 AAPALASVAPPL
+392 AAPS
-404 SVPPAPAMPAAP
+404 
-416 DESAVPS
+416 
-423 PAAPPTSAVPETLAV
+423 TSASREV
-438 PEKPSVP
+438 
-445 AVPMALA
+445 
-452 TPAAPAQPLLHAERL
+452 PLLQARALH
-467 TLRPQGARCDALQD
+467 LRPLGARCDAVQGLDVD
-481 LSFSLQPGQRLALV
+481 LHAGQRLALV

-515 RAGSL
+515 RAGTL
-520 QLRRGLRVGYA
+520 QVRKGLRIGYA

-544 NLRLAAPQASA
+544 NLRLADPQASA
-555 AQLQSAAEAAQVMR
+555 AQLHAAAEAAQVLR
-569 FAARLPLGLETVIG
+569 FAARLPQGLDTPIG

-607 ELWLLDEPTAF
+607 ELLLLDEPTAF
-618 LDPDTEA
+618 LDADTEA
-625 ELLRTLA
+625 DLLRTLA
-632 TFSQGRSMIVATHS
+632 DFARGRSVIVATHS
-646 EAAMRWADSVLRL
+646 EAAMRWADAVLRL
-659 PARVAVGDAIG
+659 PARDAST
-670 AAP
+670 ATQETLS